1 MRAIRRL
8 AYGLAIAFCMG
19 TAVPASATTF
29 TTDQSDLW
37 YVASESGWGMQL
49 VQRNSIIFATLY
61 VYDASQKP
69 TWFVATL
76 TYQGSLVWQGDLLAT
91 TGPWFGTTPFNP
103 ASVVVRKAG
112 TITWTSTTVDT
123 GKVVY
128 DVDGVAVTKNVV
140 RESLTLEDYNG
151 HYAGAIHRTLSS
163 CTNPMLNTVSELI
176 GVMYI
181 NQTGSSF
188 ELINFPLTGGMCTYT
203 GDLTQAG
210 QMGSVSGSYTC
221 SSGETGTFAMFEMQN
236 TPQGLS
242 GRMTSEAPS
251 SLPGCKG
258 EGWFGGTSVT
268 TY

>member
-1 MRAIRRL
+1 MRAIHRL
-8 AYGLAIAFCMG
+8 VCALAVAFSMG
-19 TAVPASATTF
+19 AALPSSATSF
-29 TTDQSDLW
+29 STDQSDLW
-37 YVASESGWGMQL
+37 YVAAESGWGMQL

-61 VYDASQKP
+61 VYDVNLKP

-91 TGPWFGTTPFNP
+91 TGPWFGTTPFDP
-103 ASVVVRKAG
+103 SKVSVRKAG
-112 TITWTSTTVDT
+112 TITWTSLTADT
-123 GKVVY
+123 GKVDY

-163 CTNPMLNTVSELI
+163 CTDPIMNTVSELI
-176 GVMYI
+176 GVMYV

-203 GDLTQAG
+203 GDLSQAG

-221 SSGETGTFAMFEMQN
+221 SSGETGTFSMFEMQG
-236 TPQGLS
+236 TPQGIS
-242 GRMTSEAPS
+242 GRMTSESPT

-258 EGWFGGTSVT
+258 DGWFGGTLVT